1 MQHLVFLLPK
11 KIQVASL
18 PTKKKVSIY
27 IITCTRIQ
35 ALFQK
40 IFLPILQIQVFQEA
54 LASPLDEALFVLLPS
69 MHVQDS
75 LRQLMDH
82 LNDEHY
88 QEYQS
93 QGKEEQKTCA
103 MQILRLHF
111 GNPKKWE
118 NIATVVEKAKNIVY
132 ERPPRYYVLLWERV
146 TKLSGNS
153 FVVKTTAKCYEP
165 LQKTLTTRSIAFRR
179 KKSLVLLHV
188 VKLHCT

>member
-18 PTKKKVSIY
+18 PTKKSCQY
-27 IITCTRIQ
+27 TSSCTRIQ
-35 ALFQK
+35 ALFKK

-93 QGKEEQKTCA
+93 QGRTKNLCNADSATSFWEPQKVREYCYIGRKSQKVTLA
-103 MQILRLHF
+103 KPKFFLILRAQR
-111 GNPKKWE
+111 
-118 NIATVVEKAKNIVY
+118 I
-132 ERPPRYYVLLWERV
+132 
-146 TKLSGNS
+146 
-153 FVVKTTAKCYEP
+153 C
-165 LQKTLTTRSIAFRR
+165 
-179 KKSLVLLHV
+179 
-188 VKLHCT
+188 

>member
-1 MQHLVFLLPK
+1 MKNATPGLSSSK
-11 KIQVASL
+11 KDSSCISSHK
-18 PTKKKVSIY
+18 KKKVSIY

-93 QGKEEQKTCA
+93 QGRPKNLCNADSATSFRV
-103 MQILRLHF
+103 LR
-111 GNPKKWE
+111 KKWE
-118 NIATVVEKAKNIVY
+118 NIACIGRKSQKVTLAK
-132 ERPPRYYVLLWERV
+132 
-146 TKLSGNS
+146 
-153 FVVKTTAKCYEP
+153 
-165 LQKTLTTRSIAFRR
+165 LQFYLILRAQRIY
-179 KKSLVLLHV
+179 
-188 VKLHCT
+188 

>member
-1 MQHLVFLLPK
+1 MKNATPGLSSSK
-11 KIQVASL
+11 KDSSCISSH
-18 PTKKKVSIY
+18 KKKSCQY
-27 IITCTRIQ
+27 TSSCTRIQ

-93 QGKEEQKTCA
+93 QGRTKNLCNADSATSFWEPQKVREYCYIGRKSQKVT
-103 MQILRLHF
+103 L
-111 GNPKKWE
+111 
-118 NIATVVEKAKNIVY
+118 AKPQFLPNS
-132 ERPPRYYVLLWERV
+132 ESTTNLL
-146 TKLSGNS
+146 
-153 FVVKTTAKCYEP
+153 
-165 LQKTLTTRSIAFRR
+165 
-179 KKSLVLLHV
+179 SL
-188 VKLHCT
+188 